1 MAVRFSDSQ
10 VCDATGAKKT
20 RSGGRASFDA
30 VCTDSRQLVK
40 GCLFVAL
47 EGETFD
53 AHDFLAQAVDGGAAG
68 VVVKAGRA
76 GALAGKDVTIFE
88 VQDTL
93 HALGRLGRA
102 HRDRF
107 SFPIGAVTGSNGKTT
122 TKELIASIL
131 QTRGPALKTLGNLN
145 NEVGVPLTLFGLE
158 PRHVAAIVEMGMNH
172 AGEIARLAD
181 IARPDAG
188 LITVVQPA
196 HLEGVGSIEGVANA
210 KGELFEGLGPRAT
223 AVVNLDDHRVAAQAR
238 RAKGPKLT
246 WGRDPAADVRLVS
259 VTAQGRDGLGL
270 SISARGQTVPVA
282 LRLVGDHN
290 AMNATGAFAMG
301 LALGY
306 SIDECVRG
314 LESAQAHARRLQI
327 VDAPNHVTVVDDCYN
342 ANPASMAAAL
352 ETLVTLA
359 SAGRPVAVLGD
370 MLELGSDEAHA
381 HAQMG
386 VTASDRAR
394 LIAFFGPR
402 MKAAWEQATKKLGQA
417 ARHFDDVAAL
427 NAWLASELRAGD
439 VVLVKGSR
447 GMKLERVV
455 DALTGRQPAGGH

>member
-10 VCDATGAKKT
+10 VCQATGAKKT

-30 VCTDSRQLVK
+30 VCTDSRQITK

-47 EGETFD
+47 KGEKFD
-53 AHDFLAQAVDGGAAG
+53 AHDFLSQAVDAGAGG
-68 VVVKAGRA
+68 VIVEQGRA
-76 GALAGKDVTIFE
+76 GSLEGKDVTVFE
-88 VQDTL
+88 VTDTL
-93 HALGRLGRA
+93 NALGRLGRA

-131 QTRGPALKTLGNLN
+131 QTRGPALKTQGNLN
-145 NEVGVPLTLFGLE
+145 NEIGVPLTLFNLE

-172 AGEIARLAD
+172 AGEISRLTD

-196 HLEGVGSIEGVANA
+196 HLEGLGSIEGVAMA
-210 KGELFEGLGPRAT
+210 KGELFGGLSDKAT
-223 AVVNLDDHRVAAQAR
+223 AVVNLDDFRVAGQAP
-238 RAKGPKLT
+238 RAKGPLLT
-246 WGRDPAADVRLVS
+246 FGRDEKADVRLLS
-259 VTAQGRDGLGL
+259 VTAQGRDGLSLTIRAKGVDF
-270 SISARGQTVPVA
+270 SVA

-306 SIDECVRG
+306 SGEECVRG

-327 VDAPNHVTVVDDCYN
+327 LDAPNNVTVVDDCYN
-342 ANPASMAAAL
+342 ANPASMTAAL
-352 ETLVTLA
+352 ETLSSLA
-359 SAGRPVAVLGD
+359 TSGRPVAVLGD
-370 MLELGSDEAHA
+370 MLELGSDEAKA

-386 VTASDRAR
+386 VVASDRAR
-394 LIAFFGPR
+394 VIAFFGPR
-402 MKAAWEQATKKLGQA
+402 MRAAHENAKKKLGQA
-417 ARHFDDVAAL
+417 AQHFEDVTKL
-427 NAWLASELRAGD
+427 NEWLSHELRAGD
-439 VVLVKGSR
+439 VVLVKASR

-455 DALTGRQPAGGH
+455 EALTGHRAAGGH